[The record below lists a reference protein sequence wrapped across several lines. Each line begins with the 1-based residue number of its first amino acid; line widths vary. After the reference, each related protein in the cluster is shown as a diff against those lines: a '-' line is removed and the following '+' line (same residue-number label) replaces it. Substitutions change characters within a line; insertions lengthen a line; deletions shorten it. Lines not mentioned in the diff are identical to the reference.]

1 MEAKPFASL
10 MLENDIIQAIKTVY
24 DPELSVD
31 VYEMG
36 LIYDIAISPENVV
49 DIKMTLTS
57 PGCPVA
63 QDLPME
69 VETKVRAVSGV
80 REVSVEIVWEPPWG
94 LDRMSEIARME
105 MPWL

>member
-36 LIYDIAISPENVV
+36 LIYDIAISAENVV

-69 VETKVRAVSGV
+69 VEEKVRGVSGV